1 MADELTRIALWS
13 CICDRKC
20 VAKEKYLKNQKTIK
34 NHFRI
39 KEPCSFLDPVIE
51 LAATNA
57 VPHGSAQAGIGEL
70 AKLNYL
76 YIERFQRYYFIDDI
90 IFNNDGLIELHCS
103 IDVLMSYANDIYGSQ
118 QEVIRAEKLNSPK
131 YIDNERP
138 ILSDKVLTTKILGEF
153 PASSGNNYVMTVAGG

>member
-1 MADELTRIALWS
+1 MADEVTRIALWS

-51 LAATNA
+51 LAVTNA
-57 VPHGSAQAGIGEL
+57 VPHGSGQLAIGEL

-76 YIERFQRYYFIDDI
+76 FIERFARYYFIDDI
-90 IFNNDGLIELHCS
+90 VYENDGLVELHCS
-103 IDVLMSYANDIYGSQ
+103 VDVLMSYASEINGSQ
-118 QEVIRAEKLNSPK
+118 QEVIRSEALNSPK
-131 YIDNERP
+131 FIDNERP
-138 ILSDKVLTTKILGEF
+138 ILSDKIVTTKILGALTE
-153 PASSGNNYVMTVAGG
+153 ATGNNYYLTVAGG